1 MRTERVDFLA
11 VAFDRQGFEQ
21 VIEFLRN
28 ATARSPFAYLVT
40 PNVDHVVRLNA
51 PGDSLGLRHI
61 YADADLCVCD
71 SRILSRLARLHR
83 LNLPVVPG
91 SDLTDR
97 LLRDVAKPGD
107 RIAVVGGD
115 GALIN
120 DLASRFAGIDFVHHA
135 PPMGMRDNPTAI
147 ASAAEW
153 IAASGAR
160 FILIAVGSPQG
171 EMLAAAVR
179 RFPGATG
186 MALSIGASLE
196 FIIGRQARAPRW
208 MQQLSLEWAHR
219 LLSDPRRM
227 WRRYLV
233 DGPRIFLLA
242 ARYRRQAGA
251 P

>member
-1 MRTERVDFLA
+1 MRTDRVDFLG
-11 VAFDRQGFEQ
+11 VAFDRLGFEQ
-21 VIEFLRN
+21 VIEALRG
-28 ATARSPFAYLVT
+28 TDARSPFAYLVT

-51 PGDSLGLRHI
+51 AGDTSDLRHI
-61 YADADLCVCD
+61 YDDADLCLCD
-71 SRILSRLARLHR
+71 SRILSRIARLHH
-83 LNLPVVPG
+83 LHLPVVPG
-91 SDLTDR
+91 SDLTAR
-97 LLRDVAKPGD
+97 LLRDVVNPGD

-115 GALIN
+115 DALISA
-120 DLASRFAGIDFVHHA
+120 LASRFTGVKFVHHA
-135 PPMGMRDNPTAI
+135 PPMGMRDKPAAI

-179 RFPGATG
+179 RFPAATG
-186 MALSIGASLE
+186 MALSIGASLD
-196 FIIGRQARAPRW
+196 FITGRQTRAPRW

-233 DGPRIFLLA
+233 EGPRIFLLA
-242 ARYRRQAGA
+242 ARYRRQAGV